1 VYALGAVLIR
11 VVGVGCAIG
20 WRARSVAVCA
30 VLAGACTFAAIADL
44 DRRPVPGLGLSGR
57 ARLPRHPR
65 PAHPD
70 RLDTAH
76 LFAALR
82 DNLRPVVT
90 VDEFAADLA
99 AAGDQDPEDYHAYG
113 LSDADISRLVAAFTT
128 WAAQL
133 RATEALVR

>member
-44 DRRPVPGLGLSGR
+44 DPPAR
-57 ARLPRHPR
+57 ARAGPVRPGATTRHPR